1 MCLPL
6 CVALGVSISGALL
19 CTFCFVKGL
28 NRLQVLLP
36 LAHLITCVCVC
47 VCLRLLVSRCTL
59 YERV

>member
-6 CVALGVSISGALL
+6 CVALGVSLSSALLL

-36 LAHLITCVCVC
+36 LAH
-47 VCLRLLVSRCTL
+47 
-59 YERV
+59 